1 MLKYLLI
8 TVFSFTLIFPFFS
21 QTAQTK
27 VRVKNT
33 AEFIKALKSNTIIEM
48 EYGLYQFEND
58 LNEYGAAGKGF
69 VIEEIDNL
77 TIIGVGKFPSE
88 IVLEDEYSTVLIFY
102 KCTTIKLENLE
113 IGHGAAK
120 GYCSGAVIKT
130 NETTNLTINKSILYG
145 SGTYGIESIGG
156 QNITCQNSTI
166 RSCTYGAIFMTRTKN
181 ITFTN
186 CSFTDNVG
194 FDIFTFT
201 DCSTINFNTCIIK
214 DNKNSDPEEKTH
226 QYASNLLFSLVGNS
240 TPIILTNCLVKFNRV
255 DYLVNKKTDIKNVNS
270 VIEHNLMYKNYNK
283 E

>member
-1 MLKYLLI
+1 MLKYLFI
-8 TVFSFTLIFPFFS
+8 TLISFIVVFPTFS

-33 AEFIKALKSNTIIEM
+33 AEFIKAIKSNTIIEM
-48 EYGLYQFEND
+48 EYGLYQFEDN

-69 VIEEIDNL
+69 VIEGISNL

-88 IVLEDEYSTVLIFY
+88 IVLEDEYSTVLIFD
-102 KCTTIKLENLE
+102 KCTSIKLENVE
-113 IGHGAAK
+113 VGHGAAK

-130 NETTNLTINKSILYG
+130 NETTNLTIDKSILYG
-145 SGTYGIESIGG
+145 SGTYGIESIGS

-166 RSCTYGAIFMTRTKN
+166 RSCTYGAIYMTNTKN

-186 CSFTDNVG
+186 CSFTDNGG
-194 FDIFTFT
+194 FDMFTFT
-201 DCSTINFNTCIIK
+201 DCSVINFNTCIIK
-214 DNKNSDPEEKTH
+214 DNKNSNPEDKNH
-226 QYASNLLFSLVGNS
+226 QYSSNLLFSLVGNS

-255 DYLVNKKTDIKNVNS
+255 DYLVNKKTDIKNINS
-270 VIEHNLMYKNYNK
+270 VIEHNLSYKGYSK